1 MLFAVDIDGTI
12 AKGDRTFVP
21 NAQFLNQVAGLGLPD
36 TFFADDVDQDAYATA
51 VTASGVPKEIREYA
65 RGFTQHDPILQK
77 RCIPISG
84 AVEAMHQ
91 LAALGKLIYV
101 TIRLPY
107 SETLTCDWLAR
118 FGFPNSQECYSCSHY
133 YYKIRRAYEE
143 ADADE
148 PIVLIDDLA
157 SRIAWT
163 IALAERAEPDIVR
176 SLWHRLSLVPFGTRS
191 DVPLAHHLMRFM
203 RPRIVSW
210 EEDVTQAFLQEVQDY
225 GLIRRD

>member
-1 MLFAVDIDGTI
+1 MEMSCLGRAARDKGQKRVPEPPARITI
-12 AKGDRTFVP
+12 YTVAPYRTFVP

-107 SETLTCDWLAR
+107 SETLTRDWLAR
-118 FGFPNSQECYSCSHY
+118 FGFPNSQECY
-133 YYKIRRAYEE
+133 
-143 ADADE
+143 
-148 PIVLIDDLA
+148 
-157 SRIAWT
+157 
-163 IALAERAEPDIVR
+163 
-176 SLWHRLSLVPFGTRS
+176 RL
-191 DVPLAHHLMRFM
+191 
-203 RPRIVSW
+203 
-210 EEDVTQAFLQEVQDY
+210 
-225 GLIRRD
+225 